1 MLGLREMAFCARP
14 VQQLFRDH
22 AQDTYPSRNIRFLV
36 PFTPGS
42 ATHTLARLLANKMS
56 MTLGRTDNL
65 SYSGLF
71 NFALALTRSV
81 VSKPSLKNP

>member
-1 MLGLREMAFCARP
+1 MAFCARP

-22 AQDTYPSRNIRFLV
+22 AQDTYPSRNIRSLV

-81 VSKPSLKNP
+81 VSKPSLKNS

>member
-14 VQQLFRDH
+14 VQELFRDH

-42 ATHTLARLLANKMS
+42 ATHTLANKMS

-81 VSKPSLKNP
+81 VSKPSLKNS